1 MDLLYLILLYL
12 GKLYLCR
19 IRIPQIKGKSP
30 EAKLLHNQAM
40 TCLTK
45 VQTLFEALAP
55 HPHRKR
61 RRCPARI
68 SLSEYI
74 FMMVFYSV
82 IDLWDLMLLY
92 LLEDFKMARIILRSE
107 YMFNIRP
114 LLCQGFIGSGVALPA

>member
-1 MDLLYLILLYL
+1 
-12 GKLYLCR
+12 
-19 IRIPQIKGKSP
+19 
-30 EAKLLHNQAM
+30 M

-82 IDLWDLMLLY
+82 IDLSDLMLLY
-92 LLEDFKMARIILRSE
+92 LLEDIEMAGILRSE
-107 YMFNIRP
+107 YMFSIRL
-114 LLCQGFIGSGVALPA
+114 LLCQGFIGFDVALPA